1 LAALFF
7 SHLECSLPCSAG
19 PVDPRQQRQRCACGA
34 PLLARYD
41 LTAARHL
48 PRPALAGREA
58 SMWRYRELLPLLRSA
73 RGIDGPV
80 TLGEGWTPL
89 VRTRRLGAELGLRR
103 LYVKDES
110 RNPTASVRARGLS
123 AAVTRALHGGAHG
136 LTVAGPGQTA
146 AASAAY
152 GGRAALPVHVFPAA
166 EARTVHARSATW
178 YGATVAEPDGS
189 MADALR
195 AAARKAADTGWVDV
209 SALAEPYR
217 LEGEKTLG
225 YELAEQL
232 DWEMPDWVVCPVGSG
247 TTAAALA
254 KALIEMAAVGWIDPV
269 RRPHIVAVQGAGCAP
284 VVRAFAA
291 NADAI
296 TPSTSSRT
304 FADDLRVA
312 DPAGG
317 RLVLRAIRDSGGTAL
332 AVGDG
337 EILEQMR
344 ALATREGISAS
355 PGGGAALQAV
365 RVLANEGRIKPHD
378 TVVVINPGS
387 AEPYLDIL

>member
-1 LAALFF
+1 LAAYF
-7 SHLECSLPCSAG
+7 SHLECSVTCSAG
-19 PVDPRQQRQRCACGA
+19 PVDPRERRQRCGCGA

-48 PRPALAGREA
+48 PRPSLAGREA

-89 VRTRRLGAELGLRR
+89 VRTRRLGADLGLRR

-110 RNPTASVRARGLS
+110 RNPAASVRARGLS
-123 AAVTRALHGGAHG
+123 AAVTRALHGGAVG
-136 LTVAGPGQTA
+136 LAVAGTGQTA
-146 AASAAY
+146 AAAAAY

-166 EARTVHARSATW
+166 DARPGHSRAAAW
-178 YGATVAEPDGS
+178 HGATVAEADGS
-189 MADALR
+189 LADATRL
-195 AAARKAADTGWVDV
+195 AAKKAAEARWIDV

-232 DWEMPDWVVCPVGSG
+232 NWEMPDWIVCAVGSG
-247 TTAAALA
+247 TTVAAIA

-269 RRPHIVAVQGAGCAP
+269 RRPHIVAVQAAGCAP

-291 NADAI
+291 MADTT
-296 TPSTSSRT
+296 TPWTSSRT

-337 EILEQMR
+337 EILEEMR
-344 ALATREGISAS
+344 ALAIREGLSAS

-365 RVLANEGRIKPHD
+365 RVLATEGRIKPHD
-378 TVVVINPGS
+378 TVVIVNPAS
-387 AEPYLDIL
+387 AEWYLDMV